1 MTGLMRLHQ
10 YKSSLAMKIGH
21 GGGRRIQHRDL
32 HGPPNLWGADDAYLV
47 FIYGPGHDI
56 YEGRYI
62 ICEAGLN
69 VGG

>member
-1 MTGLMRLHQ
+1 MVAAVEFNTETVT
-10 YKSSLAMKIGH
+10 
-21 GGGRRIQHRDL
+21 
-32 HGPPNLWGADDAYLV
+32 GPPNLWGADDAYLV

-62 ICEAGLN
+62 ICEAGLK